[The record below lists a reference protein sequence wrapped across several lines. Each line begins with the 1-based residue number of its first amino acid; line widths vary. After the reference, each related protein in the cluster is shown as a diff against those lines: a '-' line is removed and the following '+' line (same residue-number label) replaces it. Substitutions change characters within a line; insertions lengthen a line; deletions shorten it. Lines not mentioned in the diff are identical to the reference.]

1 MSAPTN
7 QPIDQLSPRD
17 AANWAQPVE
26 RLTVSG
32 TPDGAD
38 NLNVA
43 GRHLAGPLKG
53 FGQMWQK
60 TYRIRLAGARATP
73 AEVIQVWK
81 ANLPDLMPPES
92 RFYPSL
98 IGVKPGEVVLI
109 NATIPGLPGGLPI
122 STGVLV
128 LYADDEAFT
137 VMTPQGHPLAGW
149 NFFSAFEEDGV
160 TVAQVL
166 GMFRASDP
174 IYEFGF
180 RLMGGGKAEDQIWVH
195 VLTALAARF
204 DVSGEVSLEQQ
215 CLDPRLQW
223 AYARNIWHNAGI
235 RTVLN
240 MPVRWVRGMRSRG
253 QQTVS
258 EIK

>member
-1 MSAPTN
+1 MSEPTN
-7 QPIDQLSPRD
+7 PPPSQPPPRD
-17 AANWAQPVE
+17 AANWAGPVD

-32 TPDGAD
+32 TPEGAV

-60 TYRIRLAGARATP
+60 TYKVRLSGAGVGP
-73 AEVIQVWK
+73 GEVVAVWK

-98 IGVKPGEVVLI
+98 SGVKPGEVVLI
-109 NATIPGLPGGLPI
+109 NATVPGLPGGLPI

-149 NFFSAFEEDGV
+149 NFFSAFDDDGA
-160 TVAQVL
+160 TVAQVQ

-180 RLMGGGKAEDQIWVH
+180 RFMGGGKAEDDIWVH
-195 VLTALAARF
+195 VLKSLAARF
-204 DVSGEVSLEQQ
+204 GISEEVSVQQQ
-215 CLDPRLQW
+215 CLDPKLQW
-223 AYARNIWHNAGI
+223 GYAGNIWHNAAI
-235 RTVLN
+235 RTFIS
-240 MPVRWVRGMRSRG
+240 MPLRWARNLGKR
-253 QQTVS
+253 
-258 EIK
+258 

>member
-1 MSAPTN
+1 MPEPTN
-7 QPIDQLSPRD
+7 QPAPQPSRD
-17 AANWAQPVE
+17 AANWAQPVD
-26 RLTVSG
+26 RLAVAG
-32 TPDGAD
+32 TPEGAV

-43 GRHLAGPLKG
+43 GRQLAGPLKG

-60 TYRIRLAGARATP
+60 TYKIRFAGAAVAP
-73 AEVIQVWK
+73 ADVVKVWK
-81 ANLPDLMPPES
+81 ASLPDLMPPES

-98 IGVKPGEVVLI
+98 SGVKPGEVVLI

-149 NFFSAFEEDGV
+149 NFFSAFDDEGT
-160 TVAQVL
+160 TVAQVQ

-180 RLMGGGKAEDQIWVH
+180 RFMGGGKAEDGIWVH
-195 VLTALAARF
+195 VLESLAARF
-204 DVSGEVSLEQQ
+204 GVSGEVSIRQE
-215 CLDPRLQW
+215 CLDPKLQW
-223 AYARNIWHNAGI
+223 GYAKNIWHNAGI
-235 RTVLN
+235 RTLIN
-240 MPVRWVRGMRSRG
+240 LPVRWVKRAFRRDA
-253 QQTVS
+253 
-258 EIK
+258 